1 MQANTILFPTDF
13 SACSFNALKFAL
25 NIAETF
31 YSKLILVHVNFVK
44 ENEQADPVQVK
55 KVRKQKLSDLN
66 DLKLELL
73 QKNPLLN
80 ITTILLDGSGPSP
93 LMQLVQHENA
103 DIIIL
108 GAKGEGGIKNIG
120 LGSFASEIVENAL
133 CPVLAVPE
141 GARQASFQK
150 IVYASDLEHI
160 DVAAIKE
167 LTSIATYYNSEVTI
181 LNISDQNRRFTEDQ
195 LFKFEKLVRETCS
208 YPKLDFIY
216 FHGSDVNYHIQEYL
230 SRNKANL
237 FVITTIKESL
247 VGNLLMDKNTQ
258 KLGYHS
264 YIPLLAFHESNK
276 CCQHV
281 NQLTYFPK
289 I

>member
-13 SACSFNALKFAL
+13 SACSNNALKFAL

-31 YSKLILVHVNFVK
+31 YSKLILVHVNFIFSSDHQ
-44 ENEQADPVQVK
+44 EPSLAK
-55 KVRKQKLSDLN
+55 KIRQQKTSDLN

-80 ITTILLDGSGPSP
+80 ITTILLDGIGPSP

-120 LGSFASEIVENAL
+120 LGSFATEIVENAL
-133 CPVLAVPE
+133 CPVLAIPE
-141 GARQASFQK
+141 GARQVSFQK

-167 LTSIATYYNSEVTI
+167 LTHIATYYNSEVTI

-216 FHGSDVNYHIQEYL
+216 FHGTDVNHHIQEYL
-230 SRNKANL
+230 TRNKANL

-276 CCQHV
+276 CCQYV
-281 NQLTYFPK
+281 NHLTFNPK